1 MNPTYGV
8 VSWLIIGT
16 FAGWLASRIMKMNR
30 IMGGLGGIG
39 AGVLGAMVGGAV
51 TRVAFGNDVS
61 HNGVILSTLVA
72 FLGACLLMGL
82 AKLVAKVV

>member
-8 VSWLIIGT
+8 VAWLMIGT
-16 FAGWLASRIMKMNR
+16 LAGLLASRIMKMDR
-30 IMGGLGGIG
+30 IMRGLGGIG
-39 AGVLGAMVGGAV
+39 AGILGGMLGGII

-61 HNGVILSTLVA
+61 HNGFLLSTLVA
-72 FLGACLLMGL
+72 FMGACLLMGL